1 MEYIFLVVGIF
12 LLIKCADLFVDGC
25 SNIAKFLGIPSLVIG
40 LTIVA
45 FGTSAPEAAVSITAA
60 LNGQNDISIGNVVG
74 SNICN
79 LLLVLGLSAIF
90 NPLKVKKDIVFRD
103 YMFSLL
109 SYIILLFLVVDSFIE
124 NKGTSYITFSEG
136 LILLC
141 FLGVYL
147 YTLLLGALKNKTSL
161 AKKEK
166 KEKFKLK
173 DIIYIIIGLIGII
186 LGGNLVV
193 DGATTV
199 AKNLNITENLIAL
212 TIVAIGT
219 SLPEL
224 VTSVVA
230 AKKGE
235 TDIAIGNVLGSNVFN
250 IFFIV
255 GISSTLSPLSLN
267 IESLIDI
274 IIMTIIGIIIFFFII
289 KDKKINKKSGI
300 YMLMMYLAYM
310 IYIILR

>member
-1 MEYIFLVVGIF
+1 MEYIFLVIGIV
-12 LLIKCADLFVDGC
+12 LLIKCADIFVDGS
-25 SNIAKFLGIPSLVIG
+25 SNIAKFLGVPSLVIG

-60 LNGQNDISIGNVVG
+60 LSGQNDISIGNVVG

-79 LLLVLGLSAIF
+79 LLLVLGLSALF
-90 NPLKVKKDIVFRD
+90 NPLKAKKDIIFRD
-103 YMFSLL
+103 YLFSLL
-109 SYIILLFLVVDSFIE
+109 SYIVLLFLVVDSFIE

-136 LILLC
+136 LILLS
-141 FLGVYL
+141 FLVVYL
-147 YTLLLGALKNKTSL
+147 YSLLISSLKNK
-161 AKKEK
+161 KEK
-166 KEKFKLK
+166 QIKEKRTKFEFKN
-173 DIIYIIIGLIGII
+173 IIYIIVGLIGII

-193 DGATTV
+193 EGATKI
-199 AKNLNITENLIAL
+199 AKSLNITENLIAL

-224 VTSVVA
+224 VTSIVA
-230 AKKGE
+230 AKKKE

-255 GISSTLSPLSLN
+255 GTSSTLRPLSLN

-274 IIMTIIGIIIFFFII
+274 IIMTIVGIIVYIFIL
-289 KDKKINKKSGI
+289 KDKKITRKSGI
-300 YMLMMYLAYM
+300 LMLLMYLAYTF
-310 IYIILR
+310 YIILR